1 MALMTSMRNRMHF
14 VLWALLILFVLSMT
28 VGGLVGGANIID
40 EIFGRVDPRTT
51 LGKVNSESISPD
63 YFSQLVSQQLEQ
75 VRSSGQEINDQQINK
90 TRKEVWDNLVQ
101 EILMQQEIKRL
112 DISATNDEVLYH
124 LRNNPPPFLQSNS
137 SFLTNGA
144 FDPVKY
150 EQAIS
155 NPQGNEWAPVEQFMK
170 NTYLP
175 NYKLQQMILSSVSV
189 TEDEVRDE
197 YLKRNVD
204 YTINAVHV
212 TQRAFETEEVEP
224 SEDEMLA
231 NYNERIDE
239 FQRPEQRILR
249 YVSWD
254 KGPSASDSADVVTLV
269 NDIIARVSKGESFAD
284 LANQYTTDPSNQVSI
299 DSSRGGE
306 LGWFGKGQMVKP
318 FEDAAFNANVGDIVG
333 PVQTRFGQHII
344 KVLDKR
350 TTGEKAEIH
359 AAHILLKIEMSNQ
372 TRDALRKKSVVFS
385 YDALDYGFDAALDTN
400 HVEAKTSRHFDSEAE
415 FISGIGSSR
424 SAVRFAFKSELGD
437 IGDVFDTDGA
447 FIIATLDSV
456 IPEGSTPFDDV
467 KNGIK
472 RDLTKEKTMVL
483 TKSKAADYLMDIH
496 GGKSIL
502 DILDGDD
509 KLERAVNDTKKLSRG
524 FTSVGRSYFVIGAL
538 LGANPG
544 DIVGPVETARGHAI
558 IELVSVADYDSTD
571 FEVQENVLEQD
582 LLSTK
587 QNQAFRDWLED
598 LKTNADIVDNRQYYF

>member
-51 LGKVNSESISPD
+51 LGKVNNESISPD

-112 DISATNDEVLYH
+112 DISATDDEVLYH
-124 LRNNPPPFLQSNS
+124 LRNSPPPFLQSNS
-137 SFLTNGA
+137 SFHTNGA

-231 NYNERIDE
+231 NYNERIYE

-254 KGPSASDSADVVTLV
+254 KGPSASDSAEVITLA
-269 NDIIARVSKGESFAD
+269 NDIITRVSKGESFAD

-385 YDALDYGFDAALDTN
+385 YDALDYGFDAA
-400 HVEAKTSRHFDSEAE
+400 
-415 FISGIGSSR
+415 
-424 SAVRFAFKSELGD
+424 
-437 IGDVFDTDGA
+437 
-447 FIIATLDSV
+447 
-456 IPEGSTPFDDV
+456 
-467 KNGIK
+467 
-472 RDLTKEKTMVL
+472 
-483 TKSKAADYLMDIH
+483 
-496 GGKSIL
+496 
-502 DILDGDD
+502 
-509 KLERAVNDTKKLSRG
+509 
-524 FTSVGRSYFVIGAL
+524 
-538 LGANPG
+538 
-544 DIVGPVETARGHAI
+544 
-558 IELVSVADYDSTD
+558 
-571 FEVQENVLEQD
+571 
-582 LLSTK
+582 
-587 QNQAFRDWLED
+587 
-598 LKTNADIVDNRQYYF
+598 